1 MDAWQLRLFNLTGEK
16 MSFNEF
22 IPHAPH
28 FQKPA
33 NTNIPYIP
41 LCYVNA
47 AKVGREEDL
56 VSGEYYELKNRKYGG
71 EVSMLDFC
79 RNDVFY
85 RKKVEEFRPGLYKVY
100 LSREPIFRVP
110 AVKRFPRPKCFWGCT
125 EEETERIREEQREE
139 RRQEQ
144 YKRVHEMSEVE
155 HDAYLLRKAEENMMR
170 SKRRL
175 RDYVLLN
182 DYDFFLTLTFDD
194 LKVDGSD
201 VGACAE
207 KAQNWFTNLVQKK
220 NLRYVAVPEYHPSS
234 GRLHIHALV
243 NAALEMEDSGTRVIR
258 GFNKPV
264 RLDTYRAMCASGR
277 VDPSRCRILRTVYN
291 TPDWRNGFST
301 AIPTYGSPVALA
313 NYMTKYVTKGNDKI
327 FGKFFWASKNQLK
340 YPVTRLYFGTEHE
353 FRQSRGK
360 HYSVAGTDVKIEDR
374 IVITHRE
381 ERMLDQIS
389 MVMDAIGE
397 VYEDAVV

>member
-1 MDAWQLRLFNLTGEK
+1 MDAWQLRLFNLPGVK
-16 MSFNEF
+16 MSFDEY
-22 IPHAPH
+22 IP
-28 FQKPA
+28 PA
-33 NTNIPYIP
+33 RRYRSPTIDIPQIP
-41 LCYVNA
+41 LCYREA
-47 AKVGREEDL
+47 LKVGRSEDL
-56 VSGEYYELKNRKYGG
+56 LSGSLYTFKNRRYGG
-71 EVSMLDFC
+71 DVSMEDFV
-79 RNDVFY
+79 RSDVLY
-85 RKKVEEFRPGLYKVY
+85 RKKVEEFRQGLYKVY
-100 LSREPIFRVP
+100 LSRDPIFRVP
-110 AVKRFPRPKCFWGCT
+110 AVKRFRRPKCFWGLT
-125 EEETERIREEQREE
+125 EEETERVREEQREE

-144 YKRVHEMSEVE
+144 YKRVHDMTEVE
-155 HDAYLLRKAEENMMR
+155 HDAYLLRKSEESMMR

-201 VGACAE
+201 VDACAE
-207 KAQNWFTNLVQKK
+207 KVQNWLTNMVQKK
-220 NLRYVAVPEYHPSS
+220 DLRYVAVPEYHPSS

-277 VDPSRCRILRTVYN
+277 VDPNRCRVLRTVYN

-313 NYMTKYVTKGNDKI
+313 HYMTKYITKGNDRI
-327 FGKFFWASKNQLK
+327 FGKFFWASKNQIK
-340 YPVTRLYFGTEHE
+340 YPVMRLYDVTENE
-353 FRQSRGK
+353 FRQSNGK
-360 HYSVAGTDVKIEDR
+360 YYSVAGTEVKIEDR

-381 ERMLDQIS
+381 ERMLDQIA
-389 MVMDAIGE
+389 MIMTANGE
-397 VYEDAVV
+397 VYEDAAI